1 MAQLNFNA
9 KEVPVSSGQY
19 EPLPEG
25 VYTMQ
30 IVNSDMKTT
39 KSGDGQYL
47 YLEFDVMGPTHTGRK
62 FFDRLNLFNNNPKTV
77 EIANRQL
84 ASICRAVN
92 ILALNDSEELH
103 FKPLQVKI
111 KITQSRDGSPQNSA
125 TYLAGEAVKAAAS
138 SAPAQAEADAGK
150 VKPWERHKK

>member
-9 KEVPVSSGQY
+9 KEIPVSTGEY
-19 EPLPEG
+19 EPLPAG

-30 IVNSDMKTT
+30 IVESDMRTT
-39 KSGDGQYL
+39 KAGDGQYL
-47 YLEFDVMGPTHTGRK
+47 YLEFEVQGPTHTGRK

-92 ILALNDSEELH
+92 ILTLNDSQELH
-103 FKPLQVKI
+103 YKPLQVKI

-138 SAPAQAEADAGK
+138 SAPAEQPASAA
-150 VKPWERHKK
+150 KPWERHKK

>member
-9 KEVPVSSGQY
+9 QEIPVSSGQY
-19 EPLPEG
+19 EPLPAG

-30 IVNSDMKTT
+30 IVNSDMRTT
-39 KSGDGQYL
+39 KAGDGQYL
-47 YLEFDVMGPTHTGRK
+47 YLEFEVQGPTHTGRK

-92 ILALNDSEELH
+92 ILTLNNSEELH

-111 KITQSRDGSPQNSA
+111 KVTQSRDGSPQNSA
-125 TYLAGEAVKAAAS
+125 TYLAGEAVKAVAS
-138 SAPAQAEADAGK
+138 SATTEADAGK
-150 VKPWERHKK
+150 AKPWERHKK

>member
-1 MAQLNFNA
+1 MAKLDFNPQQ
-9 KEVPVSSGQY
+9 VPASTRDY
-19 EPLPEG
+19 DPLPAG

-30 IVNSDMKTT
+30 IVNSDMRTT

-84 ASICRAVN
+84 ADICRAVN

-125 TYLAGEAVKAAAS
+125 TYLAGEAVKAVAP
-138 SAPAQAEADAGK
+138 SATVEADANK
-150 VKPWERHKK
+150 AKPWERHKK